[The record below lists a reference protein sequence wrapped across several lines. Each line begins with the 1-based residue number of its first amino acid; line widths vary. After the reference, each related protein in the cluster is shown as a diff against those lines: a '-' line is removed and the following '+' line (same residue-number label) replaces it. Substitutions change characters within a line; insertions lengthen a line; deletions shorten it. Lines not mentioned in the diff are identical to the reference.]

1 MTQMPHDPYCQVSLK
16 SPNAITYLAFE
27 FQKHFRE
34 REKILSTSAG
44 PALIEG
50 NFENDAD
57 LWCFCL
63 LKSSLDELFS
73 VPMVSG
79 T

>member
-1 MTQMPHDPYCQVSLK
+1 MDLEQLASWRKLLGLRWVTQMSHDPYCQVSLK

-34 REKILSTSAG
+34 REEILSTTAG

-50 NFENDAD
+50 SFENDAD
-57 LWCFCL
+57 L
-63 LKSSLDELFS
+63 
-73 VPMVSG
+73 
-79 T
+79 